1 MLKKIIFLV
10 FIFGSIFVVQTQ
22 NTSKEINREN
32 TYSDRLTDEY
42 GVPIEGVTVRVRG
55 TNSSDIT
62 NANGEF
68 TVIAKKGS
76 LIILSKNGK
85 RINTY
90 VYTGTGQYTV
100 SDESEVHKNF
110 FNKKLDSAIIL
121 KNNKPLQAISYVEKA
136 LENTKNKREKAK
148 AFLVLGDVYVRLK
161 QYDLAKSNYEL
172 AYNVNKNDITIK
184 LKLANVNFK
193 LNNLKESKFLYQEVL
208 ATKRI
213 QYSDKIKALEGI
225 GDILKSERNFT
236 FALQKYQEALQI
248 ATKKRYTSKITILSN
263 KIAQIHALQGNLKK
277 SKTYFGNSIQSA
289 KKINK
294 AEVIKQTDNAANFYR
309 NNNQIDAEIAL
320 RKENLKELESIESD
334 DVVEEE
340 SYIPEAKIS
349 KQTIKKDIGKA
360 LNKQKKYTEAIKYLE
375 ESVADASADND
386 METEKEAIQ
395 GLTEAYV
402 GLGDDSKA
410 LLNYKKYTKLVDLLY
425 KKKEAEIT
433 KAVAL
438 GKELSKKQNRIL
450 SLEKDRIFNENK
462 LKLVQT
468 EQELV
473 AENSKRQKT
482 IIYSLLGGLLLLLLV
497 LFFMFKSNKERKLAN
512 NLLALKSLRSQMN
525 PHFIFN
531 ALNSVNSFIA
541 TSDERAANRYL
552 TDFSTLMR
560 SVLDNSEKDFISL
573 EQEIELLDLYLKLEH
588 TRFSD
593 KFDYT
598 IHISDKVKLDAYKIP
613 PMLIQPYVENAV
625 WHGLRYK
632 KERGFLHINILPNDI
647 NSIKIEII
655 DNGIGRE
662 KSKKLKSK
670 NQLKQQSKGMQNIKQ
685 RIEILNKMYRDKV
698 LVVIENLNA
707 DTTGTKVILTLL
719 KMDVS

>member
-1 MLKKIIFLV
+1 MFKKIIFLV
-10 FIFGSIFVVQTQ
+10 FLLGSIFVIQAQ
-22 NTSKEINREN
+22 NTSKVIGMQNS
-32 TYSDRLTDEY
+32 YSDRVTDEY
-42 GVPIEGVTVRVRG
+42 GAPIEGVTVRVRG

-68 TVIAKKGS
+68 TVVAKKGN

-85 RINTY
+85 RINSY
-90 VYTGTGQYTV
+90 VYTGASQYTI
-100 SDESEVHKNF
+100 SDESEIHKSLF
-110 FNKKLDSAIIL
+110 YKKLDSAIIL
-121 KNNKPLQAISYVEKA
+121 KNKKPLQAIHFVEKA
-136 LENTKNKREKAK
+136 LKNTRSKREKAK
-148 AFLVLGDVYVRLK
+148 AFLVLGDIYTNLK

-172 AYNVNKNDITIK
+172 AYNVNRKDIIIQ
-184 LKLANVNFK
+184 LKLANINFK
-193 LNNLKESKFLYQEVL
+193 LNNLKESKSLYQTVL
-208 ATKRI
+208 TNKRI
-213 QYSDKIKALEGI
+213 RYSNKIEALEGI
-225 GDILKSERNFT
+225 GDILKKQNNFT
-236 FALQKYQEALQI
+236 LALQNYQEALRI
-248 ATKKRYTSKITILSN
+248 ATKKKYTNKITVLFN

-294 AEVIKQTDNAANFYR
+294 AEVIKQTENVANFYR
-309 NNNQIDAEIAL
+309 SNNHIDAEISL

-340 SYIPEAKIS
+340 LYIPKAKIS
-349 KQTIKKDIGKA
+349 KQGIKKDIGKA
-360 LNKQKKYTEAIKYLE
+360 LNKQKNYTEAIKYFE
-375 ESVADASADND
+375 ESVADASAEND
-386 METEKEAIQ
+386 IETEKEAIQ

-433 KAVAL
+433 KAVTL
-438 GKELSKKQNRIL
+438 GKKLSEKQNRIL
-450 SLEKDRIFNENK
+450 SLEKDRAFNENK
-462 LKLVQT
+462 IKLIQT

-473 AENSKRQKT
+473 TENSKRQKT
-482 IIYSLLGGLLLLLLV
+482 IIYSLLGGLLFLLFA

-573 EQEIELLDLYLKLEH
+573 TQEVELLDLYLKLEH
-588 TRFSD
+588 TRFAN

-598 IHISDKVKLDAYKIP
+598 IHISEKVNLDVYKIP

-632 KERGFLHINILPNDI
+632 KEKGFLHINILPNDA

-685 RIEILNKMYRDKV
+685 RIEILNQMYKDKV
-698 LVVIENLNA
+698 SVAIENLNTDA
-707 DTTGTKVILTLL
+707 TGTKVILIL
-719 KMDVS
+719 KTNIL

>member
-1 MLKKIIFLV
+1 MFKKIVFLV
-10 FIFGSIFVVQTQ
+10 FLFGSIFVVQTQ
-22 NTSKEINREN
+22 NTSKKVGMQN

-68 TVIAKKGS
+68 TVVAKKGS

-90 VYTGTGQYTV
+90 VYTGVGQYTV
-100 SDESEVHKNF
+100 SDESEVYKSLF
-110 FNKKLDSAIIL
+110 YEKLDSAIIL
-121 KNNKPLQAISYVEKA
+121 KNNKPLQAITYVEKA
-136 LENTKNKREKAK
+136 LENTKSKQEKAK
-148 AFLVLGDVYVRLK
+148 AFLVLGDVYTKLK

-172 AYNVNKNDITIK
+172 AYNVNKKYSGIP
-184 LKLANVNFK
+184 LKLATINFK
-193 LNNLKESKFLYQEVL
+193 LNNLKESKYLYQKVL
-208 ATKRI
+208 TTKRI
-213 QYSDKIKALEGI
+213 PYSDKIKALEGI
-225 GDILKSERNFT
+225 GDILKSEHNFAL
-236 FALQKYQEALQI
+236 ALQKYQEALQI
-248 ATKKRYTSKITILSN
+248 ATKKRYASEITILSN

-334 DVVEEE
+334 GIVEEK
-340 SYIPEAKIS
+340 SYIPETKIS
-349 KQTIKKDIGKA
+349 KQGIKKDIGKA

-375 ESVADASADND
+375 ESVADASANND

-425 KKKEAEIT
+425 RKKEAEIT

-438 GKELSKKQNRIL
+438 GKELSKKQSRIL

-552 TDFSTLMR
+552 TDFSVLMR
-560 SVLDNSEKDFISL
+560 SVLDNSEKDFIPL
-573 EQEIELLDLYLKLEH
+573 EQEVELLDLYLKLEH

-593 KFDYT
+593 KFEYA

-632 KERGFLHINILPNDI
+632 KEKGFLHINILENDT

-662 KSKKLKSK
+662 KSKELKSK
-670 NQLKQQSKGMQNIKQ
+670 NQLKQQSKGMQNIRQ
-685 RIEILNKMYRDKV
+685 RIEILNQMYKDKV
-698 LVVIENLNA
+698 SVVIEDLNS
-707 DTTGTKVILTLL
+707 DTTGTKVILTL
-719 KMDVS
+719 KKKAV